1 MWKLLVLSLFASSL
15 GNIQDCSNGLSILKL
30 TSLSLEPV
38 LPIVNEPVIMTVQF
52 ENPGQDIINGTVTTA
67 ITYNFLPLSPLV
79 EDLCINTVC
88 PITPGF
94 NDRSTN
100 STWPDAKGTLV
111 STIKWT
117 AFDGSQL
124 LCIKVSLKSVRTKLR
139 GTSNI
144 SGISFFKDNGTG
156 FCPLQDFLGK
166 KIVIYR
172 QWNKLKR
179 RNPSRNPED
188 L

>member
-1 MWKLLVLSLFASSL
+1 MWKLLALSLFANSL
-15 GNIQDCSNGLSILKL
+15 GSIQDCSNGLSTLKL

-52 ENPGQDIINGTVTTA
+52 NNPGSDIINGTVNTA
-67 ITYNFLPLSPLV
+67 ITYNFLPLKPSL
-79 EDLCINTVC
+79 EDLCTNTVC
-88 PITPGF
+88 PITSGF

-100 STWPDAKGTLV
+100 STWPNIKGSIV
-111 STIKWT
+111 STITWT

-124 LCIKVSLKSVRTKLR
+124 LCIKISLKTVRTKLR
-139 GTSNI
+139 GNYNI
-144 SGISFFKDNGTG
+144 SGISLFKDNGRG

-166 KIVIYR
+166 NIVIYR